1 MYGLAGQLGW
11 VSGLGAGENVIS
23 DWMSNTEKDSFENL
37 KRMVFDYMSIIEKM
51 ILKNEIDLYGNAIR
65 IVKTWI

>member
-1 MYGLAGQLGW
+1 M
-11 VSGLGAGENVIS
+11 SIRLGAGENVIS

-65 IVKTWI
+65 IVKT

>member
-1 MYGLAGQLGW
+1 M
-11 VSGLGAGENVIS
+11 GAGENMIS
-23 DWMSNTEKDSFENL
+23 DWMSNTEKASFENL

-65 IVKTWI
+65 IVKT